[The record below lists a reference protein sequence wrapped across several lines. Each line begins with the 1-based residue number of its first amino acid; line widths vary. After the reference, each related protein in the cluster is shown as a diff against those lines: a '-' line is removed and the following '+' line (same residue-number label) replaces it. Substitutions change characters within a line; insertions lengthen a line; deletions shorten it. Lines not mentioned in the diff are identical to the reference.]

1 MFTVLVSQAQ
11 QPLSKRDQKKK
22 AEFEAMIEAEE
33 KYELLRA
40 KADRAFRKKD
50 YAEARMAYAEAIQY
64 NKEEEQWLI
73 SKVNDLDILMAEIV
87 AREVDSITVT
97 PKKQVPTV
105 KSSEIATPTE
115 LKQRE
120 EIEFEASAQDLDP
133 EPEELAVVEPELI
146 EQPEPV
152 VEEIE
157 GKPDSVIE
165 MVVAEKPIVEPAP
178 KSKPAEK
185 TPKPT
190 VSENESVSENQSAKT
205 EEAKKAEDYSRFPQG
220 RTDETF
226 TFPDHT
232 VRRIVVKDKR
242 DVIVYKYVTHRWG
255 GKFYFKDGVSIVER
269 IWKQE
274 LQQYEAKFPE
284 NLAE

>member
-1 MFTVLVSQAQ
+1 MCAVFVSQAQ

-22 AEFEAMIEAEE
+22 AEFQAIIEAEE
-33 KYELLRA
+33 KYELLRV

-87 AREVDSITVT
+87 AREVDSIIVIQQ
-97 PKKQVPTV
+97 KQVPTMEL
-105 KSSEIATPTE
+105 SEIVMPTK

-120 EIEFEASAQDLDP
+120 EIEFDAPAQDLDS

-146 EQPEPV
+146 EQPKLV
-152 VEEIE
+152 AEEIE
-157 GKPDSVIE
+157 
-165 MVVAEKPIVEPAP
+165 EKPIVEKAP
-178 KSKPAEK
+178 KSKPVEK
-185 TPKPT
+185 IPKPT
-190 VSENESVSENQSAKT
+190 VKEKESVSENQSVQT
-205 EEAKKAEDYSRFPQG
+205 EEAKKTEDYSRFPQG

-274 LQQYEAKFPE
+274 VQQYEAKFPE

>member
-1 MFTVLVSQAQ
+1 MCAVFVSQAQ

-22 AEFEAMIEAEE
+22 AEFQAIIEAEE
-33 KYELLRA
+33 KYELLRV

-87 AREVDSITVT
+87 AREVDSIIVIQQ
-97 PKKQVPTV
+97 KQVPTMEL
-105 KSSEIATPTE
+105 SEIVMPTK

-120 EIEFEASAQDLDP
+120 EIEFDAPAQDLDS

-146 EQPEPV
+146 EQPKLV
-152 VEEIE
+152 AEEIE
-157 GKPDSVIE
+157 
-165 MVVAEKPIVEPAP
+165 EKPIVEKAP
-178 KSKPAEK
+178 KSKPVEK

-190 VSENESVSENQSAKT
+190 VKEKESVSENQSVQT
-205 EEAKKAEDYSRFPQG
+205 EEAKKTEDYSRFPQG

-274 LQQYEAKFPE
+274 VQQYEAKFPE

>member
-1 MFTVLVSQAQ
+1 MCAVFVSQAQ

-22 AEFEAMIEAEE
+22 AEFQAIIEAEE
-33 KYELLRA
+33 KYELLRV

-87 AREVDSITVT
+87 AREVDSIVVIQQ
-97 PKKQVPTV
+97 KQVSTMEL
-105 KSSEIATPTE
+105 SEIAMPTKFE
-115 LKQRE
+115 QRE
-120 EIEFEASAQDLDP
+120 EIEFDIPAQDLDP
-133 EPEELAVVEPELI
+133 EPEELAVAEPELI

-152 VEEIE
+152 GEEIE
-157 GKPDSVIE
+157 
-165 MVVAEKPIVEPAP
+165 EKPIVEEAL
-178 KSKPAEK
+178 KSKPVEK

-190 VSENESVSENQSAKT
+190 VKEKESVSENQSVQT

-274 LQQYEAKFPE
+274 VQQYEAKFPE